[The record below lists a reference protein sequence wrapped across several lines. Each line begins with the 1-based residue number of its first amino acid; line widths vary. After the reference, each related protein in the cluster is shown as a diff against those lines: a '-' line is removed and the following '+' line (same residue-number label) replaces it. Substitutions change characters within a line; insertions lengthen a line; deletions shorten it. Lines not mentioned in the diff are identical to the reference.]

1 MTMTGMQDLVTA
13 ARSVLDANWT
23 GASTVPSR
31 TLYPHQWS
39 GQGLRQ
45 HKVANFWASSGWVSI
60 GCGCMRVMG
69 RSSHG
74 NQTTRPFGR
83 VVCGV
88 AAWRR
93 RSPRLD

>member
-45 HKVANFWASSGWVSI
+45 HKPGSTEPPV
-60 GCGCMRVMG
+60 
-69 RSSHG
+69 
-74 NQTTRPFGR
+74 
-83 VVCGV
+83 
-88 AAWRR
+88 
-93 RSPRLD
+93 